1 MGPCTRVYSLGLLSE
16 VQGHMR
22 SNSERKV
29 PVSDSIS
36 LDIELAGAQ
45 GNREVVL
52 KGKSIV
58 GNKLN
63 YLFFGLLFFFFSS
76 QTSVCLSHQQ

>member
-22 SNSERKV
+22 SKSERKV

-45 GNREVVL
+45 GNREGVL

-58 GNKLN
+58 GNKSK
-63 YLFFGLLFFFFSS
+63 LLVLWFTFFFFSS